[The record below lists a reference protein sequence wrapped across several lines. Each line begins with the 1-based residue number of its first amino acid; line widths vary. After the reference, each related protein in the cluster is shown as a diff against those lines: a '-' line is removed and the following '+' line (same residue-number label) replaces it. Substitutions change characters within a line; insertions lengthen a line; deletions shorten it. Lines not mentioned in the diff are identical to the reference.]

1 MVPVAEQLSGLEK
14 ASLFLITVGP
24 ETSAQIMRH
33 LSQDEIERVTL
44 QIANTATVDPA
55 TQAKVID
62 EFLELSEAQ
71 SYLLQGGIKYAREIL
86 EKTLGAQRAA
96 EVMKKL
102 LATTKVRPFSTVRK
116 TDPAQLVNFIQN
128 EHPQTIALVLA
139 YLDSEQAS
147 VVLGSLPSKLQ
158 ADVARRIALME
169 RAAPETVREL
179 ERVLEQ
185 RLSTLVDQDFAAA
198 GGVKTVV
205 DILNRADRSTERL
218 ILASLEEEDP
228 ELAEEIRK
236 RMFIFEDILT
246 LDDISIRR
254 VLREI
259 DFQDLALALKAASDE
274 VANRIFRNLSRR
286 AGEMLRE
293 DIEYMGPARLRDVEE
308 AQQRVVQ
315 VIRRLDE
322 AGEIIIARGG
332 EDAIVG

>member
-1 MVPVAEQLSGLEK
+1 VAEQLSGLEK

>member
-1 MVPVAEQLSGLEK
+1 MAEQLSGLEK

>member
-1 MVPVAEQLSGLEK
+1 VVPVAEQLSGLEK

>member
-1 MVPVAEQLSGLEK
+1 VAEQLSGLEK

-293 DIEYMGPARLRDVEE
+293 DIESMGPARLRDVEE